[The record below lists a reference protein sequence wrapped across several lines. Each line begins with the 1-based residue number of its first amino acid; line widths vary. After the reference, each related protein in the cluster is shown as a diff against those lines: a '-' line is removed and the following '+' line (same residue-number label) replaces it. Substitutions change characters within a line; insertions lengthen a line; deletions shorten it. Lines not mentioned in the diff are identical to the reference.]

1 MRVVGGEEAHL
12 LARLLDDPADGL
24 VRVGRD
30 ADLAPHVFPRVELE
44 ALQPLLVLAEGGDR
58 GVELAHPARDPHGTL
73 LDYADLQ
80 AREAVEDAV
89 DDERRERLHGREG
102 DRHVVDGAEVLRPAV
117 EVRHRREAVREV
129 VRVEEL
135 PAAAHVEHDRDA
147 GFLRDLPHREEPDV
161 ARRVARGAR
170 RGNEQRLRAHR
181 DRLLRHRARSLEVG
195 ERHVAGGEETPIDG
209 AEVHHGAVVRA
220 GETVGEVGIVLP
232 LGVEQ
237 VGVQEGV
244 EHELA
249 REAEEVERAWAV
261 LHETLRTVHR
271 VRVAPGRARGYDHIL
286 DRVAEVVAALR
297 PHAPEA
303 GVVGI
308 GTPGSLS
315 ARDGTLKNSNTTC
328 LNGRP
333 VHADLEQ
340 RLGLPV
346 RLENDANCFALAE
359 ARDGA
364 AVGRALVF
372 GVILG
377 TGVGGGL
384 VIDGRVWAGPQ
395 HLAGEWGHHAIDPA
409 GPECYCGQRGCVET
423 LLSGPALEAAYRA
436 AGGAPASVAEIAARA
451 AAGEVTA
458 AAVMERY
465 LDCFGRALANV
476 IDILDPDV
484 VVLGGGLSNLD
495 VLYTQGR
502 DAVARYVFNDEL
514 TTPIVP
520 NRLGDSAGV
529 IGAALLTV

>member
-1 MRVVGGEEAHL
+1 MRVLGVDLGGTKIE
-12 LARLLDDPADGL
+12 
-24 VRVGRD
+24 
-30 ADLAPHVFPRVELE
+30 
-44 ALQPLLVLAEGGDR
+44 
-58 GVELAHPARDPHGTL
+58 
-73 LDYADLQ
+73 
-80 AREAVEDAV
+80 
-89 DDERRERLHGREG
+89 
-102 DRHVVDGAEVLRPAV
+102 
-117 EVRHRREAVREV
+117 
-129 VRVEEL
+129 
-135 PAAAHVEHDRDA
+135 
-147 GFLRDLPHREEPDV
+147 
-161 ARRVARGAR
+161 
-170 RGNEQRLRAHR
+170 
-181 DRLLRHRARSLEVG
+181 
-195 ERHVAGGEETPIDG
+195 
-209 AEVHHGAVVRA
+209 GAV
-220 GETVGEVGIVLP
+220 LD
-232 LGVEQ
+232 
-237 VGVQEGV
+237 
-244 EHELA
+244 
-249 REAEEVERAWAV
+249 
-261 LHETLRTVHR
+261 ETLRPVHR
-271 VRVAPGRARGYDHIL
+271 VRVATERERGYDHIL

-297 PHAPEA
+297 PYAPEV

-359 ARDGA
+359 TRDGA
-364 AVGRALVF
+364 ALGRALVF

-384 VIDGRVWAGPQ
+384 AIDGRVRAGPQ
-395 HLAGEWGHHAIDPA
+395 HIAGEWGHHAIDPA
-409 GPECYCGQRGCVET
+409 GPACYCGQRGCVET

-436 AGGAPASVAEIAARA
+436 AGGAAAPAAEIAARA
-451 AAGEVTA
+451 VAGEATA

-465 LDCFGRALANV
+465 LDWFGRALANL

-495 VLYTQGR
+495 VLYTRGR